1 MKISCVVNAYVSR
14 WHIFTTSWKEP
25 IFVFVVVC
33 VIVFIFVFVF
43 VFVFVL
49 VSLLVITLG
58 EKILRC
64 QRQRPKVAN
73 IFTGGISGGISTMQS
88 PLNIS
93 LLYLETSLVFSCLVL
108 SSFERGKCQRL
119 PLLPPSP
126 HLLLIY
132 FGFDLIFTWVRG
144 PVFGSWPMSL
154 TCSMLRLNWC
164 VVHSWGCKR
173 NWSAFNQTIELM
185 SVDFVNARSEKEEG
199 PPNTWAQ
206 LAFSAGLYLR
216 SF

>member
-1 MKISCVVNAYVSR
+1 MLSLSLYLYLCLS
-14 WHIFTTSWKEP
+14 
-25 IFVFVVVC
+25 
-33 VIVFIFVFVF
+33 
-43 VFVFVL
+43 L
-49 VSLLVITLG
+49 LLVITLG
-58 EKILRC
+58 EKILGC
-64 QRQRPKVAN
+64 QRQRLKVAY
-73 IFTGGISGGISTMQS
+73 ISTGGISGGISTMQS

-164 VVHSWGCKR
+164 VAHILVDIGNMHSRGCKR
-173 NWSAFNQTIELM
+173 NWSHC
-185 SVDFVNARSEKEEG
+185 
-199 PPNTWAQ
+199 
-206 LAFSAGLYLR
+206 
-216 SF
+216 